1 MQQLVDFYQIEVSA
15 VPPATPSSR
24 PRIGLWH
31 IKLSMYYWIE
41 SIRRQ
46 HPRNF
51 SFLLHASQT
60 LRAIKDIAIGSAK
73 HHEVHQFL
81 HTHFESMDFKSDVC
95 KHLWRT
101 GKSCVI
107 FEVDSALQRISK
119 SMLLTHFNTAQL
131 ATSCTWVQYPWPPI
145 IAPDFGSSKSRSLQP
160 STPRVLPLPLYLCK
174 RFAICS
180 ISLLKHYKFLSA
192 IYNSV
197 LIITSSTTIK
207 PLNWCVKPL
216 KRQMDINGHNIQT
229 SNPVAVLEKIE
240 TIASSRHLSTDLQPF
255 CILVAKPW
263 KRGTGALHIPT
274 GWRKCLC
281 MACKSND
288 SIIPQFPQKFFVVLA
303 KSAKND
309 ASNQV

>member
-1 MQQLVDFYQIEVSA
+1 MLGRRLKFKRNLLLDSSNSSYSSKFLSSFSSHWIIHYWLHYNQKSNHAAAGGFLPNWGFSGAPCNTIQ
-15 VPPATPSSR
+15 PSSHR
-24 PRIGLWH
+24 SLT
-31 IKLSMYYWIE
+31 YQAVYVYWIE

-101 GKSCVI
+101 GKNCRD
-107 FEVDSALQRISK
+107 FEVDSALPRISK

-160 STPRVLPLPLYLCK
+160 STPRVLVSVCQMPLPLYLCK

-180 ISLLKHYKFLSA
+180 ISLLKH
-192 IYNSV
+192 
-197 LIITSSTTIK
+197 
-207 PLNWCVKPL
+207 
-216 KRQMDINGHNIQT
+216 
-229 SNPVAVLEKIE
+229 
-240 TIASSRHLSTDLQPF
+240 
-255 CILVAKPW
+255 
-263 KRGTGALHIPT
+263 
-274 GWRKCLC
+274 
-281 MACKSND
+281 
-288 SIIPQFPQKFFVVLA
+288 
-303 KSAKND
+303 
-309 ASNQV
+309 

>member
-1 MQQLVDFYQIEVSA
+1 MLGRRLKFKRNLLLDSSNSSYSSKFLSSFSSHWIIHYWGFSGAPCNTIQ
-15 VPPATPSSR
+15 PSSHR
-24 PRIGLWH
+24 SLT
-31 IKLSMYYWIE
+31 YQAVYVYWIE

-107 FEVDSALQRISK
+107 FEVDSA
-119 SMLLTHFNTAQL
+119 NTAQL

-160 STPRVLPLPLYLCK
+160 STPRVLVSVCQMPLPLYLCK

-180 ISLLKHYKFLSA
+180 ISLLKHY
-192 IYNSV
+192 
-197 LIITSSTTIK
+197 
-207 PLNWCVKPL
+207 
-216 KRQMDINGHNIQT
+216 
-229 SNPVAVLEKIE
+229 
-240 TIASSRHLSTDLQPF
+240 
-255 CILVAKPW
+255 
-263 KRGTGALHIPT
+263 
-274 GWRKCLC
+274 
-281 MACKSND
+281 
-288 SIIPQFPQKFFVVLA
+288 
-303 KSAKND
+303 
-309 ASNQV
+309 